1 MNFNPNFQT
10 THAGSLPHTEIDD
23 NLCRWLLEVTDI
35 PAWPQL
41 PRRSFRE
48 SIYNQYSAGLPG
60 LVIDN
65 VNEKV
70 YLDTSGDLT
79 GDLEAFYQRCLA
91 DEVDS
96 FGFGPEEAIGF
107 SGLLECLRTTPGE
120 WAKGQVM
127 GPFSFGLTVTDQ
139 NLRATLYN
147 ETLADTIVKNIGM
160 KARWQVRQLKA
171 LRPNVLIC
179 VDEPYMVQWGS
190 AYVNVSAE
198 QVRAMLE
205 EVLGA
210 IHQEGAIAGVHCCG
224 NTDWS
229 LLLGTPIDFL
239 NLDAYNCLEQL
250 ALYPEELRAF
260 LDRGG
265 VVAWG
270 IVPNNEDIY
279 HETPR
284 SLAQRLWRG
293 MEGIEAK
300 AIGRGVPL
308 LAAEFANRSL
318 IMPSCGLG
326 PTTPEIAVRVLD
338 SLQET
343 AEEVRQGG

>member
-1 MNFNPNFQT
+1 MDFNPTFQT
-10 THAGSLPHTEIDD
+10 THAGSLPHIEIDA
-23 NLCRWLLEVTDI
+23 NLCRWLLQVTDI

-60 LVIDN
+60 LVIDS

-70 YLDTSGDLT
+70 YLDASGDLT
-79 GDLEAFYQRCLA
+79 SDLEAFYQRCLS
-91 DEVDS
+91 DDVDA
-96 FGFGPEEAIGF
+96 FALGQDEAIGF
-107 SGLLECLRTTPGE
+107 SALLECLRTTPGE

-139 NLRATLYN
+139 SLRATLYN
-147 ETLADTIVKNIGM
+147 ETLADTIVKNIAM

-171 LRPNVLIC
+171 VRPNVLIC
-179 VDEPYMVQWGS
+179 VDEPYMVSWGS
-190 AYVNVSAE
+190 AYVNVAAE

-205 EVLGA
+205 EVMEA
-210 IHQEGAIAGVHCCG
+210 IHQEGALAGVHCCG

-229 LLLGTPIDFL
+229 VLLSTSIDFL
-239 NLDAYNCLEQL
+239 NLDAYNCLAQL

-270 IVPNNEDIY
+270 IVPNNDEIY
-279 HETPR
+279 RVTPKG
-284 SLAQRLWRG
+284 LAERLWRG
-293 MEGIEAK
+293 LEGIEATAK
-300 AIGRGVPL
+300 GRGL
-308 LAAEFANRSL
+308 TLRAADFANRSL
-318 IMPSCGLG
+318 ITPSCGLG

-338 SLQET
+338 SLAET
-343 AEEVRQGG
+343 AEEARRGG

>member
-1 MNFNPNFQT
+1 MDFSPTFQT

-23 NLCRWLLEVTDI
+23 SLCRWLLDVVDI

-60 LVIDN
+60 LVVDS
-65 VNEKV
+65 VNEKI

-79 GDLEAFYQRCLA
+79 EALERFYQRCLS
-91 DEVDS
+91 DEVES
-96 FGFGPEEAIGF
+96 FALGPDEAIGF
-107 SGLLECLRTTPGE
+107 SRLLECLRAAPGE

-139 NLRATLYN
+139 NLRASLYN
-147 ETLADTIVKNIGM
+147 ETLADTIVKNIAM
-160 KARWQVRQLKA
+160 KARWQVRQLRA
-171 LRPNVLIC
+171 VCPNVLIC
-179 VDEPYMVQWGS
+179 VDEPYMVSWGS

-205 EVLGA
+205 EVLAA
-210 IHQEGAIAGVHCCG
+210 IHLEGAMAGVHCCG

-229 LLLGTPIDFL
+229 LLLSTSIDFL

-270 IVPNNEDIY
+270 IVPNNEDIFR
-279 HETPR
+279 ETPR

-293 MEGIEAK
+293 LEGIETTAR
-300 AIGRGVPL
+300 GRGVRL
-308 LAAEFANRSL
+308 HAADFVERSL
-318 IMPSCGLG
+318 ITPSCGLG
-326 PTTPEIAVRVLD
+326 PSTVEVAERTLGIL
-338 SLQET
+338 SET
-343 AEEVRQGG
+343 AEAVRRG

>member
-1 MNFNPNFQT
+1 MDFNPNFQT
-10 THAGSLPHTEIDD
+10 THVGSLPHREIDD
-23 NLCRWLLEVTDI
+23 AICHWLLDVVDI
-35 PAWPQL
+35 PTWPQL

-65 VNEKV
+65 AQERI

-79 GDLEAFYQRCLA
+79 GPLESFYDRCLR

-96 FGFGPEEAIGF
+96 FALGREEAAGF
-107 SGLLECLRTTPGE
+107 WAMLDCLRAAPGE

-139 NLRATLYN
+139 NQRASLYN
-147 ETLADTIVKNIGM
+147 ETLADTIVKNIAM
-160 KARWQVRQLKA
+160 KARWQVRQLRA
-171 LRPNVLIC
+171 VRPNVLMC
-179 VDEPYMVQWGS
+179 VDEPYMVSWGS
-190 AYVNVSAE
+190 AYVNVSGE

-205 EVLGA
+205 EVLTA
-210 IHQEGAIAGVHCCG
+210 IHQEGALAGVHCCG

-229 LLLGTPIDFL
+229 LLLGTSIDFL

-270 IVPNNEDIY
+270 IVPNTEEIY
-279 HETPR
+279 NVTPR
-284 SLAQRLWRG
+284 QLAERLWRG
-293 MEGIEAK
+293 LESMEAK

-308 LAAEFANRSL
+308 LAAEFARRSL
-318 IMPSCGLG
+318 ITPSCGLG
-326 PTTPEIAVRVLD
+326 PTTPEVAVRVLD
-338 SLQET
+338 SLREA
-343 AEEVRQGG
+343 AEAARK